1 MENIAGPIDS
11 IGKDEFQYVI
21 NFIDKYSGYTFYY
34 CLKQISDT
42 VKGIKNVL
50 WI

>member
-1 MENIAGPIDS
+1 MEDIADSIDS
-11 IGKDEFQYVI
+11 IGKDGFQYVI
-21 NFIDKYSGYTFYY
+21 NVVDKYSGYTFYY

-50 WI
+50 RI